1 MDEEVTAMASE
12 FYVAEDGSIH
22 RNPVTVANNNRNNT
36 NTNAHTPVIVHDQP
50 RTEYRSAHRVSEGR
64 IICFWIFSITVSV
77 LIAIGVTQGFG
88 TEIYG
93 NDDEFI
99 ATIGPFLV
107 FAGALAGSILYG
119 IFFAESVDYNLW
131 AYVLSAFSA
140 IGGIIAVG
148 IAVAIIC
155 FVVMILFYIL
165 IIGFVIAI
173 VFGIAGG
180 S

>member
-1 MDEEVTAMASE
+1 MTSE

-22 RNPVTVANNNRNNT
+22 RNPVTVVNNT
-36 NTNAHTPVIVHDQP
+36 GNRTNTYAPAPAAAHTQAG
-50 RTEYRSAHRVSEGR
+50 TGYRPIHQVSEGR
-64 IICFWIFSITVSV
+64 IIWFWVISIVMAL
-77 LIAIGVTQGFG
+77 LIAVVVTKGFG
-88 TEIYG
+88 TEVYG
-93 NDDEFI
+93 SDGGFI
-99 ATIGPFLV
+99 ATIGPFVV

-119 IFFAESVDYNLW
+119 IFCAKSVDYNLW
-131 AYVLSAFSA
+131 AYILSALSSV
-140 IGGIIAVG
+140 GGIVATG

-173 VFGIAGG
+173 ICGILGG

>member
-1 MDEEVTAMASE
+1 MASE

-22 RNPVTVANNNRNNT
+22 RHPVTVVNNT
-36 NTNAHTPVIVHDQP
+36 DNRTNTYAPAPAVAHAQA
-50 RTEYRSAHRVSEGR
+50 RTEYRSIHQMSEGR
-64 IICFWIFSITVSV
+64 IIWFWIVSIIAAI
-77 LIAIGVTQGFG
+77 LIAFGVTQGFG
-88 TEIYG
+88 PEVYG
-93 NDDEFI
+93 DDGGFA
-99 ATIGPFLV
+99 ATIGPFVV

-119 IFFAESVDYNLW
+119 IFCAKSVNYNLW
-131 AYVLSAFSA
+131 AYILSALSSV
-140 IGGIIAVG
+140 GGIIAAG

-173 VFGIAGG
+173 ICGIAGG

>member
-1 MDEEVTAMASE
+1 MTSE

-22 RNPVTVANNNRNNT
+22 RNPVTVVNNT
-36 NTNAHTPVIVHDQP
+36 GNRTNTYAPAPAAAHTQAG
-50 RTEYRSAHRVSEGR
+50 TGYRPIHQVSEGR
-64 IICFWIFSITVSV
+64 IIWFWVISIVMAL
-77 LIAIGVTQGFG
+77 LIAVGVTKGFG
-88 TEIYG
+88 TEVYG
-93 NDDEFI
+93 SDGGFI
-99 ATIGPFLV
+99 ATIGPFVV

-119 IFFAESVDYNLW
+119 IFCAKSVDYNLW
-131 AYVLSAFSA
+131 AYILSALSSV
-140 IGGIIAVG
+140 GGIVATG

-173 VFGIAGG
+173 ICGILGG

>member
-1 MDEEVTAMASE
+1 MASE

-22 RNPVTVANNNRNNT
+22 RNPVTVVNNT
-36 NTNAHTPVIVHDQP
+36 RNRTNTYAPAPAAAHTQA
-50 RTEYRSAHRVSEGR
+50 RTGYRPIRQVSEGR
-64 IICFWIFSITVSV
+64 IIWFWIISIIMAL
-77 LIAIGVTQGFG
+77 LIAFGVTQGFG
-88 TEIYG
+88 TEVYG
-93 NDDEFI
+93 SDGGFI
-99 ATIGPFLV
+99 ATIGPFVV

-119 IFFAESVDYNLW
+119 IFCAKSVDYNLW
-131 AYVLSAFSA
+131 AYILSALSS
-140 IGGIIAVG
+140 IGGIVATG

-173 VFGIAGG
+173 ICGILGG